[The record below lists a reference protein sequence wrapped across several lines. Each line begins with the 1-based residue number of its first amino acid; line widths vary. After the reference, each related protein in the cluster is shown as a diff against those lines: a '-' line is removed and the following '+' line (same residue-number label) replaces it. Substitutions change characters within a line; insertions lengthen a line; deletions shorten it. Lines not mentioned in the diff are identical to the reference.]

1 MRKYLFSVYLGGG
14 ILVASIFT
22 GSGVALI
29 TPFQNG
35 QVDTAAIERLTEM
48 QINAGTDAI
57 IACGT
62 TGEPATMTPDE
73 RELVI
78 RTICK
83 AVNGKIPVIAGTG
96 TNNTQAVIDTAKRY
110 EDLGCAA
117 QLVVTPYYNKSNREG
132 LYRHFMTIAENT
144 KLPIVIYNVPSR
156 TGIDLQ
162 PETLQKLTQCEQ
174 FVGLKES
181 SYDLPTVM
189 EKVTALQGSSMAIYS
204 GNDDMNYPLL
214 SIGAQGVVSVAGN
227 LVPGMVHQMVKD
239 YFAGDVKAALAMQL
253 KLMPLNR
260 ALFMEVNP
268 IPCKAAMEMAG
279 LCGGELRLPL
289 YPISDGSREKLEKVM
304 LDLGLLR
311 GVTV

>member
-1 MRKYLFSVYLGGG
+1 M
-14 ILVASIFT
+14 ASIFT
-22 GSGVALI
+22 GSGVALV
-29 TPFQNG
+29 TPFRDG
-35 QVDTAAIERLTEM
+35 KVDTAALERLTER
-48 QINAGTDAI
+48 QIQAGTAAI

-83 AVNGKIPVIAGTG
+83 TANGRIPVIAGTG

-110 EDLGCAA
+110 EDMGCAA
-117 QLVVTPYYNKSNREG
+117 QLVVTPYYNKTNREG
-132 LYRHFMTIAENT
+132 LYRHFMAVAENT

-162 PETLQKLTQCEQ
+162 PETLQKLSQCEQ

-189 EKVTALQGSSMAIYS
+189 EKVSALKGSAMAMYS

-214 SIGAQGVVSVAGN
+214 TLGAQGVISVTGN
-227 LVPGMVHQMVKD
+227 LVPDMVYQMVKA
-239 YFAGDVKAALAMQL
+239 YFSGDTEAALAMQL

-260 ALFMEVNP
+260 ALFVEVNP
-268 IPCKAAMEMAG
+268 IPCKAAMEIMG
-279 LCGGELRLPL
+279 LSTGELRMPL
-289 YPISDGSREKLEKVM
+289 YPISDGSREKLVAVLKEY
-304 LDLGLLR
+304 GLLS
-311 GVTV
+311 GANA